1 MLAHARLVS
10 ALGLFLT
17 LLVSGVLIGA
27 CNTTPTLPLPP
38 PTASVSV
45 PDEQGFALVEGEAQ
59 EDAYVSVLNETS
71 REGVIV
77 SADEDG
83 RYSAQ
88 IKAESDDRLIIWQ
101 TIDGETGQQ
110 KRVVVPQPR

>member
-1 MLAHARLVS
+1 MLALGRLVV
-10 ALGLFLT
+10 AFGLFLS
-17 LLVSGVLIGA
+17 LVVASG

-71 REGVIV
+71 REGLIIP
-77 SADEDG
+77 ADEEG
-83 RYSAQ
+83 RYSVK

>member
-1 MLAHARLVS
+1 MLALGPRVATF
-10 ALGLFLT
+10 GLFLT
-17 LLVSGVLIGA
+17 LLMTGA

-38 PTASVSV
+38 PTASVSS

-59 EDAYVSVLNETS
+59 ADAYVSVLNETS
-71 REGVIV
+71 REGLIV
-77 SADEDG
+77 LAGEDG
-83 RYSAQ
+83 VYSAK

-101 TIDGETGQQ
+101 TIDGETGEQ